1 MNSLYLKR
9 ITIISFFFLGSL
21 IVPASAFD
29 LKLPGVS
36 AGGDGGLDLA
46 GGKTE
51 LVERFFESSNNYLGA
66 LALLNK
72 ALGKNIEAAQIEKAI
87 EYANDPGISES
98 DRMKNS
104 IKTSNDASKAIEN
117 DLNAQSTVISAEGQV
132 FYAKALPPAG
142 KGLVGTIQMIPVT
155 NKMVEGVKANP
166 ISAVSAVGGL
176 AKVIP
181 NLPNYIQTIQKTMKL
196 ITSRAKAEGIEG
208 ADDPAL
214 EAEEDDFD
222 L

>member
-1 MNSLYLKR
+1 MNNLYLKR
-9 ITIISFFFLGSL
+9 TIILLFFFLGSF
-21 IVPASAFD
+21 IVPTSAFD

-36 AGGDGGLDLA
+36 SGGDGGFDLA

-51 LVERFFESSNNYLGA
+51 LVERFFESSNNYLEA

-117 DLNAQSTVISAEGQV
+117 DLNAQTTVISAEGQV

-142 KGLVGTIQMIPVT
+142 KGLVGTVQMIPVT
-155 NKMVEGVKANP
+155 KNMVEGVKANP
-166 ISAVSAVGGL
+166 LSAVTAVGGL

>member
-1 MNSLYLKR
+1 M
-9 ITIISFFFLGSL
+9 FFLRVCIHFSISIFLTNGDVGS
-21 IVPASAFD
+21 
-29 LKLPGVS
+29 
-36 AGGDGGLDLA
+36 
-46 GGKTE
+46 
-51 LVERFFESSNNYLGA
+51 
-66 LALLNK
+66 NK
-72 ALGKNIEAAQIEKAI
+72 ATNSGNLLFKLICL
-87 EYANDPGISES
+87 S
-98 DRMKNS
+98 KNS

-132 FYAKALPPAG
+132 FYAQALPPAG
-142 KGLVGTIQMIPVT
+142 KGLVGTVQMIPVT
-155 NKMVEGVKANP
+155 KQMVEGVKANP
-166 ISAVSAVGGL
+166 ISAITAVGGL

-181 NLPNYIQTIQKTMKL
+181 NLPSYIQTIQKTMKL

>member
-1 MNSLYLKR
+1 MNSLNLKQT
-9 ITIISFFFLGSL
+9 TILLFFFLGSF

-36 AGGDGGLDLA
+36 AGGDGGFDLS
-46 GGKTE
+46 GGKSE
-51 LVERFFESSNNYLGA
+51 LVERFFESSNNYLEA

-87 EYANDPGISES
+87 EYASDPGISEA

-155 NKMVEGVKANP
+155 KNMVEGVKANP
-166 ISAVSAVGGL
+166 ISAVTAVGGL

-181 NLPNYIQTIQKTMKL
+181 NLPSYIQTIQKTMKL